1 MSLSNKSNINPE
13 IWGPYFW
20 ETFHFVAFGY
30 PESPNE
36 TDKNAYKEFYEAFV
50 KVLPCDKCSISSQE
64 YFEKSD
70 IDSFLNSNQD
80 LIKWTYN
87 FHKKVNNKLNK
98 NSPTFKEFVYNF
110 KNRNNA
116 SSSTSI
122 HIHVLI
128 LLILLV
134 LIGCLIFMRYTLDI
148 L

>member
-1 MSLSNKSNINPE
+1 MSLSDKSNINPK

-36 TDKNAYKEFYEAFV
+36 NDKNAYKEFYESFV
-50 KVLPCDKCSISSQE
+50 KVLPCNKCSISSQE
-64 YFEKSD
+64 FFKESD
-70 IDSFLNSNQD
+70 IDSFLKSKQD

-98 NSPTFKEFVYNF
+98 NSPTLEEFVYNF

-116 SSSTSI
+116 FSSTNI
-122 HIHVLI
+122 HMII
-128 LLILLV
+128 LLIILFV
-134 LIGCLIFMRYTLDI
+134 VMFLIFMHCTSNSL
-148 L
+148 